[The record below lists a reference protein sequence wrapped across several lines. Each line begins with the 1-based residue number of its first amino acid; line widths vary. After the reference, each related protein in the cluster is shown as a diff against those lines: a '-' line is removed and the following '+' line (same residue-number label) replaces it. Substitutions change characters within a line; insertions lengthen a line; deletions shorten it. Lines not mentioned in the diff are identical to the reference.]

1 MNLLIT
7 RRARNDYEAL
17 PPPTQK
23 LADKQLTFLVNDLH
37 HPSLKAKKYDERR
50 GVWQARIT
58 RDYRVYFVIEKDT
71 YVILSMTKHPK

>member
-23 LADKQLTFLVNDLH
+23 LVDKQLTFLVNDLH
-37 HPSLKAKKYDERR
+37 HPSLKAKKYDERH